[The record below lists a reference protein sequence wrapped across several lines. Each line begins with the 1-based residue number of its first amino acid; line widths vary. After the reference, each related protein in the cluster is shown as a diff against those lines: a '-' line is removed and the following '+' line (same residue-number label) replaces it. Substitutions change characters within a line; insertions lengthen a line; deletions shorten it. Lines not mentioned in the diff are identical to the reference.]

1 MSKAKEIPRPQ
12 GHPVIGNLLDID
24 GKAPIQGFM
33 RMARAFGPIFKV
45 TLGGRD
51 VIWVGSQELVDEVSD
66 EARFDKLIHATL
78 YNIRD
83 FAGDGL
89 FTARTDEPNWGKAH
103 RLLRPAFGP
112 LGMRNMFD
120 QMQDVAEQMMLRWE
134 RFGPDTA
141 IDVAD
146 NMTRLTLDTIALC
159 AFDYRFNSFYQ
170 NEMHPFVDA
179 MVGALGEAGARS
191 RRPQIATRAMMLS
204 ERRYRDEIRLMHEVA
219 DELIAR
225 RRADPDAAGRKDL
238 LSVMLDG
245 RDPQT
250 GERLDDENI
259 RYQMVT
265 FLIAGH
271 ETTSGLLSF
280 ATYFLLRNPDAL
292 ARARAEVDAALG
304 NEMPTIETIGKLRYL
319 EQILMETLRIW
330 PTAPAIGLRAKVD
343 TTVGGYPVARGTPI
357 MVLIPTLHRDPK
369 VWGDDVESF
378 RPERFES
385 DAAAKLPP
393 NAWKPFGN
401 GQRACIGRPFAM
413 QESMLVLA
421 MMLQR
426 FDLLDADPAYRLRV
440 KETLTLKPE
449 GLKLRTRLRN
459 ARPLPSRMTT
469 RTQATLVASR
479 PGESPVATG
488 TAAGDDPGARLPLY
502 VLYGSNTG
510 SCEAFAQRIGAEAP
524 EHGFTATVATLD
536 EYAGQLPGD
545 GPVIVVTASYEG
557 QAPDN
562 ARQFARWIDG
572 LEAGALAGVRYA
584 VFGCGNRQWARTWQA
599 IPMRVDAALARAGAQ
614 RLLERGETDAGGDFF
629 GGFDA
634 WLGGMWPELDKV
646 SGATTPAAGATG
658 ITLEIVRDSRTRLL
672 RQSDLDRAAIVDNR
686 ELVDMRH
693 PGARSKRHIE
703 FALPAG
709 MTYRAGDYLAV
720 LPRNPQA
727 TLDRVLRRFALEPDT
742 LVLIHK
748 AGPSASL
755 PVGQP
760 LPAGELFGSY
770 VELGQPATR
779 NQVRALAAAASC
791 PPERAAIEALDE
803 DDAYAREVLGKRVS
817 VLDLLE
823 RHPGCLLPLEAF
835 LAMLP
840 PMRARQYS
848 ISSSPLADSGRCSLT
863 IAVVDGPAASGQG
876 RYLGVASN
884 FLASSAVG
892 SLVPVAVRSSHL
904 HFHPPGDPETPI
916 VMICAGS
923 GLAPF
928 RGFLQDRAMQR
939 AAGQPV
945 GPALLFF
952 GCDDPDVDFLYRDQL
967 AEWEREGVVSV
978 RPAFSARPEGDV
990 RFVQDRLWQD
1000 RAEVEKLFRDG
1011 ATVFVCGDGQ
1021 RMAPAVREV
1030 LVRMVRESG
1039 GVDDAAAQAWVEHI
1053 ERDTARYVADV
1064 FA

>member
-66 EARFDKLIHATL
+66 EARFEKLIHATL

-225 RRADPDAAGRKDL
+225 RRTDPDAAGRKDL

-343 TTVGGYPVARGTPI
+343 TTVGGYPVARDTPI

-393 NAWKPFGN
+393 NAW
-401 GQRACIGRPFAM
+401 
-413 QESMLVLA
+413 
-421 MMLQR
+421 
-426 FDLLDADPAYRLRV
+426 
-440 KETLTLKPE
+440 
-449 GLKLRTRLRN
+449 
-459 ARPLPSRMTT
+459 
-469 RTQATLVASR
+469 
-479 PGESPVATG
+479 
-488 TAAGDDPGARLPLY
+488 
-502 VLYGSNTG
+502 
-510 SCEAFAQRIGAEAP
+510 
-524 EHGFTATVATLD
+524 
-536 EYAGQLPGD
+536 
-545 GPVIVVTASYEG
+545 
-557 QAPDN
+557 
-562 ARQFARWIDG
+562 
-572 LEAGALAGVRYA
+572 
-584 VFGCGNRQWARTWQA
+584 
-599 IPMRVDAALARAGAQ
+599 
-614 RLLERGETDAGGDFF
+614 
-629 GGFDA
+629 
-634 WLGGMWPELDKV
+634 
-646 SGATTPAAGATG
+646 
-658 ITLEIVRDSRTRLL
+658 
-672 RQSDLDRAAIVDNR
+672 
-686 ELVDMRH
+686 
-693 PGARSKRHIE
+693 
-703 FALPAG
+703 
-709 MTYRAGDYLAV
+709 
-720 LPRNPQA
+720 
-727 TLDRVLRRFALEPDT
+727 
-742 LVLIHK
+742 
-748 AGPSASL
+748 
-755 PVGQP
+755 
-760 LPAGELFGSY
+760 
-770 VELGQPATR
+770 
-779 NQVRALAAAASC
+779 
-791 PPERAAIEALDE
+791 
-803 DDAYAREVLGKRVS
+803 
-817 VLDLLE
+817 
-823 RHPGCLLPLEAF
+823 
-835 LAMLP
+835 
-840 PMRARQYS
+840 
-848 ISSSPLADSGRCSLT
+848 
-863 IAVVDGPAASGQG
+863 
-876 RYLGVASN
+876 
-884 FLASSAVG
+884 
-892 SLVPVAVRSSHL
+892 
-904 HFHPPGDPETPI
+904 
-916 VMICAGS
+916 
-923 GLAPF
+923 
-928 RGFLQDRAMQR
+928 
-939 AAGQPV
+939 
-945 GPALLFF
+945 
-952 GCDDPDVDFLYRDQL
+952 
-967 AEWEREGVVSV
+967 
-978 RPAFSARPEGDV
+978 
-990 RFVQDRLWQD
+990 
-1000 RAEVEKLFRDG
+1000 
-1011 ATVFVCGDGQ
+1011 
-1021 RMAPAVREV
+1021 
-1030 LVRMVRESG
+1030 
-1039 GVDDAAAQAWVEHI
+1039 
-1053 ERDTARYVADV
+1053 
-1064 FA
+1064 